1 MKKFNKK
8 SVLLSSAVATGLIF
22 AVGNQVKADT
32 TSDTSSSE
40 TTTLQIKH
48 NTVTPVKASISPV
61 ASVVVTHSVKLLK
74 QVILH

>member
-8 SVLLSSAVATGLIF
+8 SVLLSSAVVTGLIF

-61 ASVVVTHSVKLLK
+61 ASTHSVKLLK

>member
-8 SVLLSSAVATGLIF
+8 SVLLSSAVVA
-22 AVGNQVKADT
+22 GNQVKADT

-40 TTTLQIKH
+40 TTTLQINH

-61 ASVVVTHSVKLLK
+61 ASRGGYTLR
-74 QVILH
+74 QVAKASNTSLATL